1 LDYKCT
7 AIILRS
13 SRLSESDKILHLYS
27 PEYGPLRAVA
37 KGSYKLNSKLASKS
51 QVLSVCEFQI
61 AKGRNLDIIKEA
73 KLLESFRGIN
83 SNYEALTLACFWV
96 DIVDHVAVSD
106 DHYME
111 PYGLLVA
118 ALVELNQIANDG
130 VEKLTSRSVKFIW
143 DLIEGLGY
151 KPELETCSLSGKK
164 RSQEQIPQYFD
175 FDNGS
180 ITSSSA
186 YASLLELNP
195 YLDHVEALQPVVFKV
210 IDSLDKREWF
220 DIVHDYDSLRSS
232 LIFLKRHLAYCL
244 HKEFKSWSLVQEIL
258 QGTPQLKVA

>member
-1 LDYKCT
+1 MDYKST
-7 AIILRS
+7 AIVLRS

-27 PEYGPLRAVA
+27 PEYGPLRAIA
-37 KGSYKLNSKLASKS
+37 KGAYKLNSKLASKS
-51 QVLSVCEFQI
+51 QVLSICEYQI

-83 SNYEALTLACFWV
+83 SNYEALTMACFWV

-118 ALVELNQIANDG
+118 ALVELNQSANNG
-130 VEKLTSRSVKFIW
+130 LTELTNLSVKFIW

-151 KPELETCSLSGKK
+151 KPELDICSLSGKR
-164 RSQEQIPQYFD
+164 RSQEQIPQYYD

-180 ITSSSA
+180 ITSSNA
-186 YASLLELNP
+186 FASLLELNP
-195 YLDHVEALQPVVFKV
+195 YIDHVEALQPVVFKV
-210 IDSLDKREWF
+210 LESLDKRTWF
-220 DIVHDYDSLRSS
+220 DLSHDFDSLRSC
-232 LIFLKRHLAYCL
+232 LVFLKRHLAYCL

-258 QGTPQLKVA
+258 QSTPQLKAA

>member
-1 LDYKCT
+1 MK
-7 AIILRS
+7 S

-27 PEYGPLRAVA
+27 PEHGPLRAIA
-37 KGSYKLNSKLASKS
+37 KGAYKLNSKLASKS
-51 QVLSVCEFQI
+51 QVLSICEYQL

-118 ALVELNQIANDG
+118 ALVELNQNANNG
-130 VEKLTSRSVKFIW
+130 LKELTSLSVKFIW

-151 KPELETCSLSGKK
+151 KPELDSCSISNRK
-164 RSQEQIPQYFD
+164 RSPEQIPQYFD

-180 ITSSSA
+180 IASSDA

-210 IDSLDKREWF
+210 LESLDKRNWF
-220 DIVHDYDSLRSS
+220 TVDHDFDSLRSS
-232 LIFLKRHLAYCL
+232 LVFLKRHLAYCL

-258 QGTPQLKVA
+258 GNMPQLKAA